1 MTSKA
6 WKKPAKG
13 KQKARNPIAYLA
25 SPSTS
30 TRDSDLRDTGP
41 VDYRGASAA
50 VSGRTEIAT
59 EYDTP
64 DRLSG
69 YEALTELGKA
79 CEGREWRFVE
89 VNVTY
94 EVS

>member
-1 MTSKA
+1 M
-6 WKKPAKG
+6 
-13 KQKARNPIAYLA
+13 
-25 SPSTS
+25 
-30 TRDSDLRDTGP
+30 
-41 VDYRGASAA
+41 DYRGASPA
-50 VSGRTEIAT
+50 VSGRMEIVT

-69 YEALTELGKA
+69 YEALAELRAA

-94 EVS
+94 EVSQRAA